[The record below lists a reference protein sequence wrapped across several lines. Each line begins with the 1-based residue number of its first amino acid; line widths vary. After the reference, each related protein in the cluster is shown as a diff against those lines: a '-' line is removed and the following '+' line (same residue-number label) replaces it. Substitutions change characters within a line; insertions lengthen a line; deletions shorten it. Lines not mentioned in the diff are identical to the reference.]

1 MGIGSWAVR
10 IGEGDG
16 RGVSISGI
24 GVGVGVA
31 NRITLNSCPPNG
43 VKANRGIIIAR
54 IIASRSRI
62 TAGNRRIIVYYIYL

>member
-1 MGIGSWAVR
+1 M
-10 IGEGDG
+10 GEGVG

-31 NRITLNSCPPNG
+31 GRRTFNNCPPNG

-54 IIASRSRI
+54 IIARRSRI
-62 TAGNRRIIVYYIYL
+62 TAGNLRIIVYYIYL